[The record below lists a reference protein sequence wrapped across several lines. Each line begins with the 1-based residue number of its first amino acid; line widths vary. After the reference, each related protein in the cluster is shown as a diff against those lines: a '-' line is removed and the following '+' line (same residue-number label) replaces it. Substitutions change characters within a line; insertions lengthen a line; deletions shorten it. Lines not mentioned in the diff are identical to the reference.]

1 MPDPIPP
8 PQEPF
13 ASERH
18 ITYDLRY
25 NSGGALK
32 EFYMSEVYR
41 SLESNCNAETD
52 TLIEAIERILSDRS
66 SGFITREEFIDL
78 ICKEHVNKQK
88 KIDSLSHQ
96 VFEFFRV
103 FQSPSLSSQRTDV
116 TKAIHTV
123 LETGLDF
130 PKNMKI
136 SEDFLLEKIQEKY
149 GVEGGFIDVFLKDL
163 SDLMGENYPPDLSY
177 KREIEGELHK
187 LGELSN
193 IKDIVGD
200 TYETVARIKLKNY
213 PLEGEF
219 FNLFNK
225 KMDEYG
231 V

>member
-1 MPDPIPP
+1 MSDTTPP

-13 ASERH
+13 ASEQD

-41 SLESNCNAETD
+41 SLESNCHAETD
-52 TLIEAIERILSDRS
+52 TLIQAIERILADRS

-88 KIDSLSHQ
+88 QIDSLSYR
-96 VFEFFRV
+96 VNEFYGV
-103 FQSPSLSSQRTDV
+103 LESKLYSQPQQKTDV
-116 TKAIHTV
+116 IKAIHTV
-123 LETGLDF
+123 LDS

-149 GVEGGFIDVFLKDL
+149 GVEGESIGVFLKDL

-193 IKDIVGD
+193 ITDIVGD
-200 TYETVARIKLKNY
+200 AYETVARIKLKNY

-219 FNLFNK
+219 FSLFNK